1 MIGFNVK
8 FSPESLAM
16 LVLAVGID
24 VIGLI
29 LLLCALD
36 DFGLL
41 DIVGII
47 FINSWLIMKGRA
59 KVETKKGGVVGFL
72 KKQFTHPWKKFAL
85 PTLTELVPYLGS
97 FLFMWT
103 ITVLCNLD
111 VEE

>member
-1 MIGFNVK
+1 MLGFNIK

-24 VIGLI
+24 MAGIV

-41 DIVGII
+41 DTVGII
-47 FINSWLIMKGRA
+47 FINSWLLIRGEKSMGQG
-59 KVETKKGGVVGFL
+59 KKGKMKQL
-72 KKQFTHPWKKFAL
+72 KSLFTNKYLKFAL
-85 PTLTELVPYLGS
+85 PTFTELVPYLGA
-97 FLFMWT
+97 LPMWT